1 MINFEAFWQT
11 LTEHTVLFGYKILLA
26 FTTLIFGNWIAKT
39 ISWGV
44 R

>member
-11 LTEHTVLFGYKILLA
+11 LTEHTVLFGSKILFA